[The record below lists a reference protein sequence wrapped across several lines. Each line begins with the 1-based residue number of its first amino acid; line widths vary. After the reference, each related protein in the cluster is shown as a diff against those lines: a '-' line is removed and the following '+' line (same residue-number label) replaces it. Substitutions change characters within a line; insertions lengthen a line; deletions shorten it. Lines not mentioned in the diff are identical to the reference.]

1 MANELSLYRHWIQN
15 QPCIVCG
22 HRPCEAHHPR
32 HNVGLAMR
40 AHDSRLVSLCS
51 RHHTELHGMSGHFR
65 ALHRQDVRDMM
76 DAAGERL
83 RTEYKKQHPEDESE
97 TL

>member
-1 MANELSLYRHWIQN
+1 
-15 QPCIVCG
+15 
-22 HRPCEAHHPR
+22 
-32 HNVGLAMR
+32 
-40 AHDSRLVSLCS
+40 
-51 RHHTELHGMSGHFR
+51 MSGHFR